1 MHHQHAANDW
11 RVAGL
16 SRAALPLNCRC
27 LIAIAFCPSARERRQ
42 RLTDLHACIHERLP
56 IVEPRFSPML
66 AWVAT
71 KARAKFAASIPPLSL
86 DTQMRYLRQPNK
98 QTNKP
103 LHRPRR
109 VVSICDCARVVHLVT
124 PVDLPGFFSQHV
136 RLASQPVRVAEVSA
150 ESGRTESPLRT
161 VRSTHGTFGRT
172 TCMSVLGIRPCV
184 PGPTCQRSR
193 KRLLQYSEAPN
204 PGAAAARAL
213 LQ

>member
-98 QTNKP
+98 QTNKQT
-103 LHRPRR
+103 
-109 VVSICDCARVVHLVT
+109 IK
-124 PVDLPGFFSQHV
+124 Q
-136 RLASQPVRVAEVSA
+136 
-150 ESGRTESPLRT
+150 
-161 VRSTHGTFGRT
+161 
-172 TCMSVLGIRPCV
+172 
-184 PGPTCQRSR
+184 
-193 KRLLQYSEAPN
+193 N
-204 PGAAAARAL
+204 
-213 LQ
+213 